1 MSKQVEYMT
10 HESFCKYLVDDLE
23 KEVYP
28 YMKDGVDPF
37 DILERMYYE
46 MSSEQQGT
54 RMRTTMIAQML
65 KTEASMPKGMSLTR
79 KAAGGSPTASVKREY
94 GLKKGLSKARTAEVF
109 ANLHDTV
116 AQMLS
121 NRIEL
126 YELYEFSDHHA
137 WDEEADDGTY
147 TYKWGE

>member
-1 MSKQVEYMT
+1 MSEQVEYMT
-10 HESFCKYLVDDLE
+10 FDAFCEYLIGDLE

-28 YMKDGVDPF
+28 YMKEGVDPF
-37 DILERMYYE
+37 DTLEKMYYQ

-94 GLKKGLSKARTAEVF
+94 GLKKGLSKERTAEVF

-116 AQMLS
+116 VQMLS

-147 TYKWGE
+147 TYTWGE

>member
-1 MSKQVEYMT
+1 MSEQVEYMT
-10 HESFCKYLVDDLE
+10 FDAFCKYLVDDLE
-23 KEVYP
+23 KEVSP
-28 YMKDGVDPF
+28 YMKKGVDPF
-37 DILERMYYE
+37 DVLERMRWE
-46 MSSEQQGT
+46 MDSNQQGT

-79 KAAGGSPTASVKREY
+79 KTGGGSPTASVKREY

-116 AQMLS
+116 VQMLR

-147 TYKWGE
+147 TYTWGE

>member
-1 MSKQVEYMT
+1 MSEQVEYMT
-10 HESFCKYLVDDLE
+10 FDGFCNYLIDDLE
-23 KEVYP
+23 REVYP
-28 YMKDGVDPF
+28 YVKKGVDPF
-37 DILERMYYE
+37 DVLERMHCE
-46 MSSEQQGT
+46 MTSNQQGI

-65 KTEASMPKGMSLTR
+65 KTEASMPKGMTLTR

-116 AQMLS
+116 VQMLS

-147 TYKWGE
+147 RYTWGE